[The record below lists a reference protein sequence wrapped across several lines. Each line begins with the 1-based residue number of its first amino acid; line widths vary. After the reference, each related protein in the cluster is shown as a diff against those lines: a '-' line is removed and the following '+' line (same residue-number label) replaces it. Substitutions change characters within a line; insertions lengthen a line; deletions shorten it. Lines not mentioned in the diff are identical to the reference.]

1 MFGRKPFMFAVPKPE
16 NKPMPETSPEQK
28 PDPETLTSGN
38 SDFKS
43 AKESPAL
50 KPTGRRES
58 PDPQID
64 LMKEKPYLGIG

>member
-1 MFGRKPFMFAVPKPE
+1 MFGQKPFMFAASNPE
-16 NKPMPETSPEQK
+16 HKPMAEMSPKQK

-50 KPTGRRES
+50 KPTERRKS
-58 PDPQID
+58 PNPQIE
-64 LMKEKPYLGIG
+64 LVEGKPYLGIE